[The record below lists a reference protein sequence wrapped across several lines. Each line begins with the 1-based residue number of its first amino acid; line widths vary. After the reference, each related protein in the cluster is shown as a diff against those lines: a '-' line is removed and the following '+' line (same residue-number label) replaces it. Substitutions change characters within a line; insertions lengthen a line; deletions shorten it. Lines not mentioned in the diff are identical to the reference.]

1 MSSSHSP
8 NKADLFEQVLHECS
22 AMAQFALASG
32 KSVPPAL
39 ISTIDRMSRATREQ
53 PRDIAALTRVHDQLC
68 KLVTP
73 ATPRALLLMGSDH
86 APGKLSWI
94 GHVGVVRRMM
104 VVAAISMLLFLAV
117 SVSSEVDNP
126 NLTLLEANG
135 WTAVFLEAWW
145 VSAAAMGA
153 SFAMLMQVSQYIVK
167 RNYDPKYEPSYW
179 IRFLLGIMAGLI
191 LAALVPIQHANGTGV
206 ELGKPTIALL
216 GGFSA
221 SVVYSIL
228 TKLVETV
235 ESIFRSSSSEQIAER
250 EREARARAGEDVS
263 QSKIA
268 VAGQI
273 VQLQHRIA
281 AGASAGD
288 LSASLQQ
295 ILNSLVPPA
304 ESQPAAAEDNSQA
317 ATIALPGIPIVASDA
332 PAAQPG
338 GDSPTDTPSAGEGDD
353 APAAAPT
360 SDAAG

>member
-1 MSSSHSP
+1 MSAHSP
-8 NKADLFEQVLHECS
+8 SKADLFEQVLHECS

-39 ISTIDRMSRATREQ
+39 LSTIDRMSGAAKDQ
-53 PRDIAALTRVHDQLC
+53 PRDVAALARVHDQLC
-68 KLVTP
+68 KVVAP

-86 APGKLSWI
+86 AAGKLSWI
-94 GHVGVVRRMM
+94 GQVGVVRRMM
-104 VVAAISMLLFLAV
+104 VVAAVSLLAFLAV
-117 SVSSEVDNP
+117 SIAPQVDNP
-126 NLTLLEANG
+126 NLSLIEANG
-135 WTAVFLEAWW
+135 WTAVLVEVWW

-191 LAALVPIQHANGTGV
+191 LAALIPIQHANGSGV

-221 SVVYSIL
+221 SAVYSIL

-235 ESIFRSSSSEQIAER
+235 ESIFRSSSSEEIAQR
-250 EREARARAGEDVS
+250 ERDARVRAGEDVS

-273 VQLQHRIA
+273 VQLQHQIA
-281 AGASAGD
+281 AGASTAD
-288 LSASLQQ
+288 LSTSLQQ

-304 ESQPAAAEDNSQA
+304 ESQSAAAGDDA
-317 ATIALPGIPIVASDA
+317 PAGTIALPGIPIVSSDA
-332 PAAQPG
+332 PAADPAD
-338 GDSPTDTPSAGEGDD
+338 DSPVA
-353 APAAAPT
+353 APAADVGDDTAAAQAAT
-360 SDAAG
+360 DAAAG